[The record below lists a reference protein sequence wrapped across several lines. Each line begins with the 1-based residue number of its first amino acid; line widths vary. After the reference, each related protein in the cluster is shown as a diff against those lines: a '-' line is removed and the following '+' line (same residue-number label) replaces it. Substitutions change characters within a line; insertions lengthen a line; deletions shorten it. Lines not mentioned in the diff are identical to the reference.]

1 MLTGDEMSE
10 MIMSSLS
17 PNHETCHLNFKF
29 KKVYCR
35 LLTFPLFIKA
45 VISSF
50 YHFSLTPK
58 EHNNEASV
66 ALFLYQGFEFNVEI
80 VGSLIVLIEKGK
92 KILLYRVSQEDKNLF
107 SFTIVRSFLFCATG
121 FDWTRSECD
130 NKTTKVR
137 KWDRWG
143 PIRAMVKMVLH
154 FIFSLRK

>member
-10 MIMSSLS
+10 MIMSRLS
-17 PNHETCHLNFKF
+17 PNHETCHLNFKW

-66 ALFLYQGFEFNVEI
+66 ALLPYQGFEFNVET
-80 VGSLIVLIEKGK
+80 VGSCVVVIEKGK
-92 KILLYRVSQEDKNLF
+92 KTLLYRVSQEDKNLF

-121 FDWTRSECD
+121 FDWTRFR
-130 NKTTKVR
+130 VR
-137 KWDRWG
+137 Q
-143 PIRAMVKMVLH
+143 
-154 FIFSLRK
+154 